1 MNLHSLPQIVENR
14 KKRLGRGH
22 GSGKVKTSGR
32 GTKGTKARYTVPL
45 SFEGAA
51 LPLMKR
57 IPFLRGKS
65 RFKPLHGRPLVI
77 NVSDLSKFEKGSV
90 IDEKF
95 IIEKKIFTADEVKKQ
110 GVKILGDGELKI
122 ALTVNLPTSKSA
134 KQKIKNAGGIVEVK

>member
-1 MNLHSLPQIVENR
+1 MNLNSLPKITENR

-45 SFEGAA
+45 TFEGAA

-65 RFKPLHGRPLVI
+65 LFKPLKKSPLVL
-77 NVSDLSKFEKGSV
+77 NVSDLNKFGKNEI

-95 IIEKKIFTADEVKKQ
+95 LIDRKVFRDNEIATR
-110 GVKILGDGELKI
+110 GVKILGDGEVKV
-122 ALTVNLPTSKSA
+122 ALTVKLSTSKSA
-134 KQKIKNAGGIVEVK
+134 KEKIEKAGGKVQ